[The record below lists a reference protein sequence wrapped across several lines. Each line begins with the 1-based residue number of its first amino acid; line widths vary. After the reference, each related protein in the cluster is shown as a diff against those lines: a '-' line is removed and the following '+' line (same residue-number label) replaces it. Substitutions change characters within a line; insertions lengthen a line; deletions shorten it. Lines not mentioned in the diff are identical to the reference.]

1 MKYTIGDERE
11 MSLWFNNWHPHSPVE
26 DSSGERFIY
35 DSSMGK
41 NAMVSVLVSNSEWRR
56 GLKLFGWIHQIR
68 GSWSK

>member
-41 NAMVSVLVSNSEWRR
+41 NAMVSVLVSNSE
-56 GLKLFGWIHQIR
+56 
-68 GSWSK
+68 